1 MQVME
6 ALAGQWQRAF
16 EHLRRQWPVYEAQ
29 HTRAQPRRRLQHPHT
44 RFVSAQVRISC
55 AHAVERRALGSSW
68 PGERPVPHMRART
81 TPAAGEPITTSHPT
95 ALAQRNPPAPRLSRS
110 AFYICSPP
118 RLCPIPSAAAAGHI
132 GALLDIGAT
141 HGVDLGLYRHVYL
154 KLRPGPCCLCQS
166 DLAEREATSRR
177 AIPHTLSCASATT
190 WPAPGGVCSVSLIPH
205 RCGMCGSRLR
215 LGALHPCDRATAAAA
230 AADAVEVVV
239 R

>member
-55 AHAVERRALGSSW
+55 AHAVERRALGSGC

-141 HGVDLGLYRHVYL
+141 HGVDLGLY
-154 KLRPGPCCLCQS
+154 
-166 DLAEREATSRR
+166 
-177 AIPHTLSCASATT
+177 AS
-190 WPAPGGVCSVSLIPH
+190 GLGLFS
-205 RCGMCGSRLR
+205 GSWWQLEQFVG
-215 LGALHPCDRATAAAA
+215 L
-230 AADAVEVVV
+230 
-239 R
+239 